1 MNSKLLLTKILT
13 HFKDQG
19 KAQAPGL
26 NTFVYVRETNSSVV
40 VLRENGNED
49 SVPFS
54 KIITGIEA
62 FQGTP
67 SLYHEGPSS
76 LREFGITHVNSPIY
90 AMLHL
95 LEKEEY
101 QK

>member
-1 MNSKLLLTKILT
+1 MQSTILLTKILQR
-13 HFKDQG
+13 FKDQG

-26 NTFVYVRETNSSVV
+26 KSFQYVRETSSSVV
-40 VLRENGNED
+40 VLRENGNEAI
-49 SVPFS
+49 VPFS
-54 KIITGIEA
+54 KIITGIKA

-67 SLYHEGPSS
+67 SLYHQGPSA

-95 LEKEEY
+95 LKKEEY